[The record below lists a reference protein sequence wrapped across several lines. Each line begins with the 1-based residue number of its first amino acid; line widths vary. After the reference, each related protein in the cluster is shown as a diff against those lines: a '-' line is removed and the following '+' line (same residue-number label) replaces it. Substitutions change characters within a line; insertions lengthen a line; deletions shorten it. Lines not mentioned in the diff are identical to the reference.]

1 MRVDEARRDDGA
13 VQVDARLGVRLA
25 AAADRGDRRAV
36 DEQPAALVLGA
47 GVVHRDDDAVPV
59 ERRHALPG
67 CDSRSPA
74 SVWRMK
80 LAFSQNSGI
89 VAAST

>member
-1 MRVDEARRDDGA
+1 MTTAPFEVDR
-13 VQVDARLGVRLA
+13 ARLPSGSAPPPTA
-25 AAADRGDRRAV
+25 AIVEPV

-47 GVVHRDDDAVPV
+47 GVVHRDDDGVRGRASS
-59 ERRHALPG
+59 RALPG

-80 LAFSQNSGI
+80 LAFSQYSEI